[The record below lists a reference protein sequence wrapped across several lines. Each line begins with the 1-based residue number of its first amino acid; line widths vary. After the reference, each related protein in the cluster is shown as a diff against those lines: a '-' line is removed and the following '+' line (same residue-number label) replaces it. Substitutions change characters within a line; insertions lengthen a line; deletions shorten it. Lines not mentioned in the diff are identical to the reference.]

1 MLARFVPPERRVCG
15 EKGRVCLVGA
25 ATDFGDLLRNVSADE
40 DNAGSAE
47 WLVLLQCA
55 NPHPAERLSEV
66 FGKALDWPRLLRI
79 ADEQGVLPL
88 LTKRLGEL
96 DQGFVPAAVHQELRD
111 TSRAQTLFTLSLTAE
126 LFRVLNRFATLG
138 IGVLLTKGPVLSAR
152 CYGDPGLRQYT
163 DLDLV
168 LRDVDMARATEAMTA
183 LHYEPKV
190 PLKAIH
196 AGKVPGEYVFVQSDT
211 KLLVELHTERTFRYH
226 PKPLSV
232 EKLFER
238 QARVRFDGHDVPS
251 LSTEDELILI
261 CIHGAKHFWE
271 RLMWIADV
279 ATLVTR
285 QSVDWDR
292 AALAVREVQAERM
305 LHVGLLLALKVAG
318 ARLPAKVI
326 DELGNDAPAVRL
338 AAQIS
343 RRLPVVDA
351 EPLGL
356 LGRAAF
362 RIRMRGAFPPGI
374 AYLLRLSFSPT
385 EEDWRAG
392 AEERSA
398 GPLDAISR
406 PFRLARKYGR
416 NAK

>member
-1 MLARFVPPERRVCG
+1 
-15 EKGRVCLVGA
+15 
-25 ATDFGDLLRNVSADE
+25 LRNSFADE
-40 DNAGSAE
+40 DKALSAE
-47 WLVLLQCA
+47 WLALLQCA
-55 NPHPAERLSEV
+55 NPQFAAGRLSEV
-66 FGKALDWPRLLRI
+66 SSKALDWSRLLLL
-79 ADEQGVLPL
+79 AEEQGVLPL

-96 DQGFVPAAVHQELRD
+96 DQDRVPSAVRRNLREAAY
-111 TSRAQTLFTLSLTAE
+111 AQTLFTLRLTAE
-126 LFRVLNRFATLG
+126 LFRVLDRFAALG

-168 LRDVDMARATEAMTA
+168 LRDADIARATEAMMG
-183 LHYEPKV
+183 LQYEPKV

-196 AGKVPGEYVFVQSDT
+196 AGKVPGEYVFLQQDT

-251 LSTEDELILI
+251 LSTEDELVLI

-279 ATLVTR
+279 AALVTR
-285 QSVDWDR
+285 QSIDWDR
-292 AALAVREVQAERM
+292 AVSAVHEVQAERM
-305 LHVGLLLALKVAG
+305 LHVGLLLAMNVAG
-318 ARLPAKVI
+318 ARLPVNVI
-326 DELGNDAPAVRL
+326 DEVSSDAPAARI
-338 AAQIS
+338 AAQIA

-351 EPLGL
+351 EPFSLA
-356 LGRAAF
+356 GRAAF
-362 RIRMRGAFPPGI
+362 RIRMRGGFPPGI
-374 AYLLRLSFSPT
+374 AYLLRLSLSPT

-392 AEERSA
+392 TGGNRA
-398 GPLDAISR
+398 GMLDAISR
-406 PFRLARKYGR
+406 PFRLARKYGQ
-416 NAK
+416 NGK